1 MALND
6 QKNMRP
12 PIPNGNQGKQRQGQ
26 LSSYRSNGAPKVSSA
41 RETRVNNKVGNEPS
55 QSETDESDGEVTES
69 EDEEEE
75 SPVKKESI

>member
-6 QKNMRP
+6 QKNMKP
-12 PIPNGNQGKQRQGQ
+12 PVPSGNQGKQRQGCMP
-26 LSSYRSNGAPKVSSA
+26 SHRSNGAPKVSSA

-55 QSETDESDGEVTES
+55 KSETDESDGEVTES
-69 EDEEEE
+69 EEEEDE